1 MQTLITIKYDII
13 DIYFNIYFNNN
24 YFVKCKVLFWCNSMK
39 ILIFFSFKNTISCY
53 KKFLIYKKSKMNLLS
68 HETMEV
74 LVEFIWTI
82 FAYIGIAVMIVWW
95 IKAVYL
101 LVYRGIVDHKIPM
114 WKIRIKLGHYLVLA
128 LEFLV
133 AKDILESI
141 VNPSYQ
147 ELITLWAIVTI
158 RTVLSYF
165 TNKEI
170 AEVKEEMKADEEAA
184 EAEEKRMAEKI
195 KNVKTKKFAKK

>member
-1 MQTLITIKYDII
+1 M
-13 DIYFNIYFNNN
+13 
-24 YFVKCKVLFWCNSMK
+24 S
-39 ILIFFSFKNTISCY
+39 
-53 KKFLIYKKSKMNLLS
+53 LLS
-68 HETMEV
+68 HETMEMF
-74 LVEFIWTI
+74 VEVIGAVFGYIWMVI
-82 FAYIGIAVMIVWW
+82 MVVWGV
-95 IKAVYL
+95 KSLYL
-101 LVYRGIVDHKIPM
+101 LVKRWIVDPGIPM
-114 WKIRIKLGHYLVLA
+114 WTIRIKLGHYLVLA

-147 ELITLWAIVTI
+147 WLITLWAIVTI

-170 AEVKEEMKADEEAA
+170 AEVKEEMKADEEAK
-184 EAEEKRMAEKI
+184 EAEEKRWEERI

>member
-1 MQTLITIKYDII
+1 ME
-13 DIYFNIYFNNN
+13 
-24 YFVKCKVLFWCNSMK
+24 
-39 ILIFFSFKNTISCY
+39 
-53 KKFLIYKKSKMNLLS
+53 LLN

-74 LVEFIWTI
+74 LVEFIWAI
-82 FAYIGIAVMIVWW
+82 FAYIGIAIMVVGWV
-95 IKAVYL
+95 KAVYL
-101 LVYRGIVDHKIPM
+101 LVYRWIVDHKIPM

-147 ELITLWAIVTI
+147 WLITLWAIVTI

-165 TNKEI
+165 TNNEI
-170 AEVKEEMKADEEAA
+170 AEVKEEMKADEEAQA
-184 EAEEKRMAEKI
+184 AEEKRWEEKI
-195 KNVKTKKFAKK
+195 KNVKLKKK